1 MTGPS
6 LQSLRNSVS
15 VESIAVFGKLLQ
27 MKIEFVFSSKA
38 FWLQYPPFYLPPCC
52 FICVVLSDMGQLKC
66 GKIFL
71 WILKTRSPLIVNSL
85 KRGLCAA
92 HAQAYTHQLCFK
104 TSFYFFKNLFLHCC
118 CLRSTRIWLTHRK
131 YQTITSW
138 RPFSCWL
145 SLAWMPQNGS
155 KFLCGERSNSPH

>member
-1 MTGPS
+1 MIRALFILLAITPVRAETKS
-6 LQSLRNSVS
+6 QHERWNDRSVFAISKEQRVCGVYSS
-15 VESIAVFGKLLQ
+15 VWKTLHLQ
-27 MKIEFVFSSKA
+27 MKIEFVFSSNA

-104 TSFYFFKNLFLHCC
+104 TSFYFLK
-118 CLRSTRIWLTHRK
+118 
-131 YQTITSW
+131 TSFCIAAVW
-138 RPFSCWL
+138 G
-145 SLAWMPQNGS
+145 QQEYG
-155 KFLCGERSNSPH
+155 